1 MVFIPPI
8 FFFSISYHYSFT
20 YFLFIYIHLT
30 VSTGSFCV
38 KEKILKISHL
48 HTCVFINVVRNRY
61 LLLSIVPFIETLDLR
76 EFSQY

>member
-20 YFLFIYIHLT
+20 YSLFIYIHLT